1 MKRSTYDPCS
11 RKALQD
17 RSCDVVRIVKENK
30 GLGWPFVASDGEHY
44 DHQGR
49 AYHGAHQDLK
59 KEVTV

>member
-1 MKRSTYDPCS
+1 MIPVVGKLYKTG
-11 RKALQD
+11 AG
-17 RSCDVVRIVKENK
+17 DVVRIVKENK